1 MAPDG
6 PFQNSVPEEAK
17 AILGDGSFEQR
28 QRKELAACYRLCA
41 RFGWDDLIYTHISAA
56 LHDEQ
61 HSLLINPFGLR
72 FDEMTASNLVRID
85 LSGRKLS
92 NSPYDINLA
101 GFLIH
106 GAIHEARPDLGC
118 VLHVHTEAGMAI
130 SMLEEGLNTRLS
142 QHVARFHNRIAYHGY
157 EGIVMDGGE
166 KARLV
171 ADLSERKVMILRNH
185 GFLTVGK
192 TVGEAFTLMY
202 YMEKAARSQ
211 LLASSGRGPLVEMS
225 EEVAEHT
232 ARQFG
237 DDQRAAGEAEWPA
250 MLRLVARDAPEC
262 FE

>member
-1 MAPDG
+1 M
-6 PFQNSVPEEAK
+6 
-17 AILGDGSFEQR
+17 DGS
-28 QRKELAACYRLCA
+28 
-41 RFGWDDLIYTHISAA
+41 
-56 LHDEQ
+56 
-61 HSLLINPFGLR
+61 
-72 FDEMTASNLVRID
+72 
-85 LSGRKLS
+85 
-92 NSPYDINLA
+92 
-101 GFLIH
+101 
-106 GAIHEARPDLGC
+106 
-118 VLHVHTEAGMAI
+118 
-130 SMLEEGLNTRLS
+130 
-142 QHVARFHNRIAYHGY
+142 
-157 EGIVMDGGE
+157 E

-171 ADLSERKVMILRNH
+171 ADLGARKVMILRNH

-211 LLASSGRGPLVEMS
+211 LLASGGRGPLVEMS